1 MIKKIMFFALW
12 ALFAIGAIV
21 QDASANRRLSD
32 NDYFAI
38 IAEQSRSAS
47 SFGKVPNTE
56 VFTALG
62 TNVDVDTGTA
72 EIIRPAGGTGLPFR
86 TAAST
91 ISVVSASASDA
102 LAGIGGNVLRIYGL
116 DSNYLSITE
125 DINLN
130 GTTPVVTTK
139 SFIAM
144 NRAALLLS
152 GTSQTN
158 VGAITLTYSSDSAVA
173 GTMPVGHGFTHDMVY
188 TMAADKVGFIDSLIM
203 EAAKPGAGS
212 DPEVVFNVMVY
223 SPFTN
228 TYYEISHH
236 AYTASTSV
244 KSYDEFKME
253 PFNPKETIW
262 VKMSTTQNDSVA
274 SVRMNLKI
282 SDYPAR

>member
-1 MIKKIMFFALW
+1 MGLLISLLVFSDLYS
-12 ALFAIGAIV
+12 
-21 QDASANRRLSD
+21 QSSERRLIGD
-32 NDYFAI
+32 NDALNI
-38 IAEQSRSAS
+38 IAAKSRSAI
-47 SFGKVPNTE
+47 SFGQVPNAE

-62 TNVDVDTGTA
+62 TNLDVDTGTA
-72 EIIRPAGGTGLPFR
+72 EIIRPSGGTGLPFR

-102 LAGIGGNVLRIYGL
+102 LAGIGGRVLRIYGL
-116 DSNYLSITE
+116 DSSYLSITE
-125 DINLN
+125 DINLD

-173 GTMPVGHGFTHDMVY
+173 GTIQVAHGFTHDMVY

-203 EAAKPGAGS
+203 EAAKPGSGS

-253 PFNPKETIW
+253 PLNPRETVW
-262 VKMSTTQNDSVA
+262 VKASTTQNDSVA
-274 SVRMNLKI
+274 SARMNLKI
-282 SDYPAR
+282 VDYPVR